1 MPKINNNNNELI
13 REYLDH
19 IKKEKSVSVGTLK
32 TYKNIGESLP
42 FSLLTSQPVLI
53 KKLKDLYS
61 NANTLQLY
69 LNMVI
74 LVRRHNDHDTDKL
87 IKFRNSLRDEIIES
101 RKANLTKLDDSLPKL
116 NVIMDELND
125 LTGIRYILNYLIIE
139 HGLRNK
145 DMNLEYVKTLPK
157 DKTDNYILN
166 KNKHILLDIND
177 YKTAETHGNKQIK
190 ITDEKFINEFK
201 SLNLKNDDY
210 LLSKKDKSKISNI
223 STFNDKVLN
232 LTIRKYGQNKLIKI
246 VIRNLLNNKKFQK
259 LEQISNDRGTSLSV
273 LLKSYNLLNG
283 LEDEKEKEEKEK
295 EKEKEE

>member
-1 MPKINNNNNELI
+1 MPKVNNNNSDLI
-13 REYLDH
+13 KEYLEH
-19 IKKEKSVSVGTLK
+19 IKKEKSVSENTIK

-42 FSLLTSQPVLI
+42 FSLMTSQPVLI

-69 LNMVI
+69 LNMII
-74 LVRRHNDHDTDKL
+74 LVRRFKDIDTDKL
-87 IKFRNSLRDEIIES
+87 IKFRNSLRDEIIET
-101 RKANLTKLDDSLPKL
+101 RKANLDKLDDSLPKL

-125 LTGIRYILNYLIIE
+125 LTGIRYVLNYLIIE

-145 DMNLEYVKTLPK
+145 DLNLQFVKTLPK

-166 KNKHILLDIND
+166 KGKYILLDIND

-190 ITDEKFINEFK
+190 ITNEKFMNEFK
-201 SLNLKNDDY
+201 SLNLKNEDY
-210 LLSKKDKSKISNI
+210 LLSKKNKSKITNI

-232 LTIRKYGQNKLIKI
+232 LTIMKLGQNKLIKI
-246 VIRNLLNNKKFQK
+246 VIRNLLNNKNFQK

-283 LEDEKEKEEKEK
+283 LEEEKEK
-295 EKEKEE
+295 EKKD

>member
-1 MPKINNNNNELI
+1 MPKVNNNNSELI
-13 REYLDH
+13 KEYLEH
-19 IKKEKSVSVGTLK
+19 IKKEKSVSAGTLK

-69 LNMVI
+69 LNMII
-74 LVRRHNDHDTDKL
+74 LVRRYKDEDTDKL

-101 RKANLTKLDDSLPKL
+101 RKANLDKLDDTLPKL

-125 LTGIRYILNYLIIE
+125 LTGIRYVLNYLIIE

-145 DMNLEYVKTLPK
+145 DLNLQFVKVLPK

-166 KNKHILLDIND
+166 KGKHILLDIND
-177 YKTAETHGNKQIK
+177 YKTEAKYGNKQIK
-190 ITDEKFINEFK
+190 ITNEKFMNEFK
-201 SLNLKNDDY
+201 SLNLKNEDY
-210 LLSKKDKSKISNI
+210 LLSKKDKSKITNI

-232 LTIRKYGQNKLIKI
+232 LTIGKYGQNKLIKI
-246 VIRNLLNNKKFQK
+246 VIRDLLNNKKFQK

-273 LLKSYNLLNG
+273 LLKSYNLHNG
-283 LEDEKEKEEKEK
+283 LEEEKEK
-295 EKEKEE
+295 EKQD

>member
-1 MPKINNNNNELI
+1 MPKVNNNNSELI

-19 IKKEKSVSVGTLK
+19 IKKEKSVSEGTLK

-42 FSLLTSQPVLI
+42 FSLMTSQPVLI

-61 NANTLQLY
+61 NPNTLQLY
-69 LNMVI
+69 LNMII
-74 LVRRHNDHDTDKL
+74 LVRRYKDEDTDKL

-101 RKANLTKLDDSLPKL
+101 RKANLDKLDDTLPKL
-116 NVIMDELND
+116 DYIMNELNN

-145 DMNLEYVKTLPK
+145 DLNLQFVKVLPK

-166 KNKHILLDIND
+166 KGKHILLDIND
-177 YKTAETHGNKQIK
+177 YKTQEKYGNKQIK
-190 ITDEKFINEFK
+190 ITDEKFMNEFK
-201 SLNLKNDDY
+201 SLGLKNDDY
-210 LLSKKDKSKISNI
+210 LLSKKDKSKITNI

-232 LTIRKYGQNKLIKI
+232 LTIDKFGQNKIIKI

-273 LLKSYNLLNG
+273 LLKSYNLHNG
-283 LEDEKEKEEKEK
+283 LEDEKIKED
-295 EKEKEE
+295 

>member
-1 MPKINNNNNELI
+1 MPKVNNNNSELI
-13 REYLDH
+13 REYLEH
-19 IKKEKSVSVGTLK
+19 IKKEKSVSEGTLK

-69 LNMVI
+69 LNMII
-74 LVRRHNDHDTDKL
+74 LVRRYKDEDTDKL

-101 RKANLTKLDDSLPKL
+101 RKANLDKLDDTLPKL
-116 NVIMDELND
+116 DYIMNELNN

-145 DMNLEYVKTLPK
+145 DLNLQFVKVLPK
-157 DKTDNYILN
+157 DKIDNYILN
-166 KNKHILLDIND
+166 KGKHILLDIND
-177 YKTAETHGNKQIK
+177 YKTQEKYGNKQIK
-190 ITDEKFINEFK
+190 ITDEKFMNEFK
-201 SLNLKNDDY
+201 SLGLKNDDY
-210 LLSKKDKSKISNI
+210 LLSKKDKSKITNI

-232 LTIRKYGQNKLIKI
+232 LTIDKYGQNKIIKI

-273 LLKSYNLLNG
+273 LLKSYNLHNG
-283 LEDEKEKEEKEK
+283 LEEDEKIKED
-295 EKEKEE
+295 

>member
-1 MPKINNNNNELI
+1 MPKVNNNNSELI
-13 REYLDH
+13 KEYLEH
-19 IKKEKSVSVGTLK
+19 IKKEKSVSEGTLK

-69 LNMVI
+69 LNMII
-74 LVRRHNDHDTDKL
+74 LVRRYKDEDTDKL

-101 RKANLTKLDDSLPKL
+101 RKKNLDELDDKLPK
-116 NVIMDELND
+116 VDYIMNELNN
-125 LTGIRYILNYLIIE
+125 LTGIRYVLNYLIIE

-145 DMNLEYVKTLPK
+145 DLNLQFVKVLPK
-157 DKTDNYILN
+157 DKTNNYILN
-166 KNKHILLDIND
+166 KNKYILLDIND
-177 YKTAETHGNKQIK
+177 YKTDTKYGNKQIK

-201 SLNLKNDDY
+201 SLNLKNEDH
-210 LLSKKDKSKISNI
+210 LLSKKDKTRIDNI

-232 LTIRKYGQNKLIKI
+232 LTIMKLGQNRLIKI

-259 LEQISNDRGTSLSV
+259 LEQISLDRGTSLSV

-283 LEDEKEKEEKEK
+283 LEEEKEK
-295 EKEKEE
+295 EKKE

>member
-1 MPKINNNNNELI
+1 MPKVNNNNSELI

-19 IKKEKSVSVGTLK
+19 IKKEKSVSEGTLK

-42 FSLLTSQPVLI
+42 FSLMTSQPVLI

-61 NANTLQLY
+61 NPNTLQLY
-69 LNMVI
+69 LNMII
-74 LVRRHNDHDTDKL
+74 LVRRYKDEDTDKL

-101 RKANLTKLDDSLPKL
+101 RKANLDKLDDTLPKL
-116 NVIMDELND
+116 DYIMNELNN

-145 DMNLEYVKTLPK
+145 DLNLQFVKTLPK

-166 KNKHILLDIND
+166 KGKHILLDIND
-177 YKTAETHGNKQIK
+177 YKTQEKYGNKQIK
-190 ITDEKFINEFK
+190 ITDEKFMNEFK
-201 SLNLKNDDY
+201 SLGLKNDDY
-210 LLSKKDKSKISNI
+210 LLSKKDKSKITNI

-232 LTIRKYGQNKLIKI
+232 LTIDKFGQNKIIKI

-273 LLKSYNLLNG
+273 LLKSYNLHNG
-283 LEDEKEKEEKEK
+283 LEDEKIKED
-295 EKEKEE
+295 

>member
-1 MPKINNNNNELI
+1 MPKVNNNNSELI
-13 REYLDH
+13 REYLEH
-19 IKKEKSVSVGTLK
+19 IKKEKSVSEGTLK

-69 LNMVI
+69 LNMII
-74 LVRRHNDHDTDKL
+74 LVRRYKDEDTDKL

-101 RKANLTKLDDSLPKL
+101 RKANLDKLDDTLPKL
-116 NVIMDELND
+116 DYIMNELNN

-145 DMNLEYVKTLPK
+145 DLNLQFVKTLPK

-166 KNKHILLDIND
+166 KGKHILLDIND
-177 YKTAETHGNKQIK
+177 YKTQEKYGNKQIK
-190 ITDEKFINEFK
+190 ITDEKFMNEFK
-201 SLNLKNDDY
+201 SLGLKNDDY
-210 LLSKKDKSKISNI
+210 LLSKKDKSKITNI

-232 LTIRKYGQNKLIKI
+232 LTIDKFGQNKIIKI

-273 LLKSYNLLNG
+273 LLKSYNLHNG
-283 LEDEKEKEEKEK
+283 LEDEKIKED
-295 EKEKEE
+295 

>member
-1 MPKINNNNNELI
+1 MPKVNNNNSELI
-13 REYLDH
+13 REYLEH
-19 IKKEKSVSVGTLK
+19 IKKEKSVSENTIK

-42 FSLLTSQPVLI
+42 FSLMTSQPVLI

-61 NANTLQLY
+61 NPNTLQLY
-69 LNMVI
+69 LNMII
-74 LVRRHNDHDTDKL
+74 LVRRFKDIDTEKL
-87 IKFRNSLRDEIIES
+87 IKFRNSLRDEIIET
-101 RKANLTKLDDSLPKL
+101 RKKNLDELDDSLPKL

-125 LTGIRYILNYLIIE
+125 LTGIRYVLNYLIIE

-145 DMNLEYVKTLPK
+145 DLNLQFVKTLPK

-210 LLSKKDKSKISNI
+210 LLSKKDKSKITNI

-232 LTIRKYGQNKLIKI
+232 LTIMKLGQNKLIKI

-273 LLKSYNLLNG
+273 LLKSYNLYAGNG
-283 LEDEKEKEEKEK
+283 NEEKEK
-295 EKEKEE
+295 ED

>member
-1 MPKINNNNNELI
+1 MPKVNNNNSDLI
-13 REYLDH
+13 KEYLEH
-19 IKKEKSVSVGTLK
+19 IKKEKSVSENTIK

-42 FSLLTSQPVLI
+42 FSLITSQPVLI

-61 NANTLQLY
+61 NPNTLQLY
-69 LNMVI
+69 LNMII
-74 LVRRHNDHDTDKL
+74 LVRRFKDIDTEKL
-87 IKFRNSLRDEIIES
+87 IKFRNSLRDEIIET
-101 RKANLTKLDDSLPKL
+101 RKANLDKLDDSLPKL

-125 LTGIRYILNYLIIE
+125 LTGIRYVLNYLIIE

-145 DMNLEYVKTLPK
+145 DLNLQFVKTLPK

-166 KNKHILLDIND
+166 KGKYILLDIND

-201 SLNLKNDDY
+201 SLNLKNEDY
-210 LLSKKDKSKISNI
+210 LLSKKNKSKITNI

-232 LTIRKYGQNKLIKI
+232 LTIMKLGQNKIIKI

-259 LEQISNDRGTSLSV
+259 LEQLSNDRGTSLAV
-273 LLKSYNLLNG
+273 LLKSYNLHNG
-283 LEDEKEKEEKEK
+283 LEENKDKEKED
-295 EKEKEE
+295 

>member
-1 MPKINNNNNELI
+1 MPKVNNNNSELI
-13 REYLDH
+13 KEYLEH
-19 IKKEKSVSVGTLK
+19 IKKEKSVSEGTLK

-69 LNMVI
+69 LNMII
-74 LVRRHNDHDTDKL
+74 LVRRHNDIDTDKL

-101 RKANLTKLDDSLPKL
+101 RKKNLDELDDKLPKL

-145 DMNLEYVKTLPK
+145 DLNLQFVKVLPK
-157 DKTDNYILN
+157 DKIDNYILN
-166 KNKHILLDIND
+166 KGKHILLDIND
-177 YKTAETHGNKQIK
+177 YKTSETHGNKQIK
-190 ITDEKFINEFK
+190 ITNEKFINEFK

-210 LLSKKDKSKISNI
+210 LLSKKDKSKITNI

-232 LTIRKYGQNKLIKI
+232 LTIDKLGQNKLVKI
-246 VIRNLLNNKKFQK
+246 VIRDLLNKKNFQK
-259 LEQISNDRGTSLSV
+259 LEQLSMDRGTSLSV
-273 LLKSYNLLNG
+273 LLKSYNLHNG
-283 LEDEKEKEEKEK
+283 NGNEEKEK
-295 EKEKEE
+295 QD

>member
-1 MPKINNNNNELI
+1 MPKVNNNNSGLI
-13 REYLDH
+13 KEYLEH
-19 IKKEKSVSVGTLK
+19 IKKEKSVSEGTLK

-61 NANTLQLY
+61 NPNTLQLY
-69 LNMVI
+69 LNMII
-74 LVRRHNDHDTDKL
+74 LVRRFKDEDTDKL
-87 IKFRNSLRDEIIES
+87 IKLRNSLRDEIIES
-101 RKANLTKLDDSLPKL
+101 RKKNLDELDDTLPKL

-145 DMNLEYVKTLPK
+145 DLNLQFVKTLPK

-166 KNKHILLDIND
+166 KGKHILLDIND
-177 YKTAETHGNKQIK
+177 YKTEEKYGNKQIK

-201 SLNLKNDDY
+201 SLNLKNEDH
-210 LLSKKDKSKISNI
+210 LLSKKDKTKITNI

-232 LTIRKYGQNKLIKI
+232 LTIDKLGQNKIIKI
-246 VIRNLLNNKKFQK
+246 VIKDLLNKKNFQK
-259 LEQISNDRGTSLSV
+259 LEQLSLDRGTSLSV
-273 LLKSYNLLNG
+273 LLKSYNLHNG
-283 LEDEKEKEEKEK
+283 NDEKEKKD
-295 EKEKEE
+295 

>member
-1 MPKINNNNNELI
+1 MPKVNNNNSELI
-13 REYLDH
+13 REYLEH
-19 IKKEKSVSVGTLK
+19 IKKEKSVSEGTLK

-69 LNMVI
+69 LNMII
-74 LVRRHNDHDTDKL
+74 LVRRHNDIDTDKL

-101 RKANLTKLDDSLPKL
+101 RKKNLDELDDKLPK
-116 NVIMDELND
+116 VDYIMNELNN

-145 DMNLEYVKTLPK
+145 DLNLQFVKVLPK
-157 DKTDNYILN
+157 DKIDNYILN
-166 KNKHILLDIND
+166 KGKHILLDIND
-177 YKTAETHGNKQIK
+177 YKTSETHGNKQIK
-190 ITDEKFINEFK
+190 ITNEKFINEFK

-210 LLSKKDKSKISNI
+210 LLSKKDKSKITNI

-232 LTIRKYGQNKLIKI
+232 LTIMKLGQNKLIKI

-283 LEDEKEKEEKEK
+283 LEDEKEKEKQD
-295 EKEKEE
+295 

>member
-1 MPKINNNNNELI
+1 MPKVNNNNSDLI
-13 REYLDH
+13 REYLEH
-19 IKKEKSVSVGTLK
+19 IKKEKSVSENTIK

-42 FSLLTSQPVLI
+42 FSLMTSQPVLI

-61 NANTLQLY
+61 NPNTLQLY
-69 LNMVI
+69 LNMII
-74 LVRRHNDHDTDKL
+74 LVRRFKDIDTEKL
-87 IKFRNSLRDEIIES
+87 IKFRNSLRDEIIET
-101 RKANLTKLDDSLPKL
+101 RKKNLDELDDSLPKL

-125 LTGIRYILNYLIIE
+125 LTGIRYVLNYLIIE

-145 DMNLEYVKTLPK
+145 DLNLQFVKTLPK

-210 LLSKKDKSKISNI
+210 LLSKKDKSKITNI

-232 LTIRKYGQNKLIKI
+232 LTIMKLGQNKLIKI

-273 LLKSYNLLNG
+273 LLKSYNLYAGNG
-283 LEDEKEKEEKEK
+283 NEEKEK
-295 EKEKEE
+295 ED